1 MMTSERGSSDE
12 KLEITVGRLLQFG
25 VSLAALVVF
34 VGAIVF
40 LCRHGSEPAG
50 YHVFRGEPADLRTIW
65 GITSD
70 ALDFRGQGL
79 IQAGL
84 LLLIAT
90 PVARV
95 VVTLI
100 AFLRQRD
107 MTYVV
112 VTLLVLGVLLY
123 SLFSGYRGL

>member
-1 MMTSERGSSDE
+1 MRPSEPGLTDQRI
-12 KLEITVGRLLQFG
+12 EIIIGRLLQAG

-34 VGAIVF
+34 VGAILF
-40 LCRHGSEPAG
+40 LIRHGLVPAD
-50 YHVFRGEPADLRTIW
+50 YHTFRGEPADLRTLW

-70 ALDFRGQGL
+70 ALDFRSRGL

-84 LLLIAT
+84 VLLIAT

-95 VVTLI
+95 VVTFF

-107 MTYVV
+107 MIYVV
-112 VTLLVLGVLLY
+112 ITLVVLGILLF
-123 SLFSGYRGL
+123 SLFSGYFGL